1 MDFLLTRYR
10 NLTVLLLVIAAQLV
24 LLAYQVK
31 SNKDVPLM
39 RVWAVTAVT
48 PVEQG
53 LEFLRRNTIG
63 VAESYFVLLHVQDEN
78 AKMQREMARLK
89 LENHFLRNELTTA
102 DRAREL
108 SVFQRQTESK
118 TLAAQVIGN
127 GTGANSKVVFVDR
140 GSASGTQNGMAVI
153 TPDGIVGKVV
163 AAYPTASLVMLVTDP
178 SFAAGVISQKNHVHG
193 TLKGTGGP
201 KCKVDYVQNEEK
213 VDPGEWFY
221 TSGDDG
227 VFPRGFPA
235 GQVSSVA
242 NGRASKEI
250 YLTPSGWQGGL
261 DEVLIVTQGI
271 HQAIPEL
278 RMAAAPV
285 KIQAP
290 PADPAN
296 DGKTQSA
303 AAALTTDAD
312 RLKKEYEQVGEREKI
327 QFGSP
332 GKPPDFS
339 KLGSEPAPAGNAAA
353 PKLPAGSAAGLTP
366 KAMEAGKAVEKVGP
380 GQRSATATAPPV
392 GIAPR
397 TVTPGGQ
404 AVRTTAGAPRTSTAS
419 RQAAPLQG
427 QPRSPA
433 LRTDPADADPANE
446 AAAEKAQRALS
457 PSRVVSSDA
466 NTEIL
471 APAPAPKRPAPKIP
485 QPAKSIDPKPR
496 TAPTQ

>member
-10 NLTVLLLVIAAQLV
+10 NLTVLLLLIAAQLV

-31 SNKDVPLM
+31 SNKDIPLM

-53 LEFLRRNTIG
+53 LDFLRRNTIG
-63 VAESYFVLLHVQDEN
+63 LAESYFVLLHVREEN
-78 AKMQREMARLK
+78 ARMERELANLK

-102 DRAREL
+102 DRAKEL

-118 TLAAQVIGN
+118 TVAAQVIGN

-140 GSASGTQNGMAVI
+140 GSAAGMENGMAVI

-163 AAYPTASLVMLVTDP
+163 SAYPTASLVMLITDP
-178 SFAAGVISQKNHVHG
+178 AFAAGVISQKNHVHG

-213 VDPGEWFY
+213 VDVGEWFY

-242 NGRASKEI
+242 NGRSSKEI
-250 YLTPSGWQGGL
+250 YVTPSGWQGGL
-261 DEVLIVTQGI
+261 DEVLIVVQGV

-285 KIQAP
+285 KILAP
-290 PADPAN
+290 PADQGGGAKAQK
-296 DGKTQSA
+296 GSA
-303 AAALTTDAD
+303 ALATDAD

-327 QFGSP
+327 QYGTP

-339 KLGSEPAPAGNAAA
+339 KLGSEPAAVGNAAA
-353 PKLPAGSAAGLTP
+353 PKLPPAAAGAP
-366 KAMEAGKAVEKVGP
+366 QAP
-380 GQRSATATAPPV
+380 GA
-392 GIAPR
+392 
-397 TVTPGGQ
+397 
-404 AVRTTAGAPRTSTAS
+404 TAGARAPENAPRNNAPGRPAVATPPAQA
-419 RQAAPLQG
+419 RQRPPLV
-427 QPRSPA
+427 
-433 LRTDPADADPANE
+433 TDPTDADPVVNDG
-446 AAAEKAQRALS
+446 AAAKPERAS
-457 PSRVVSSDA
+457 NGSRIISSDS

-471 APAPAPKRPAPKIP
+471 APAPPPKPPVPRIA
-485 QPAKSIDPKPR
+485 QPAKIAEPKPR
-496 TAPTQ
+496 VAPAQ